1 MITSR
6 RVAGVERRALA
17 TLALAGASLAVGQ
30 FLLVRE
36 FVSLLYGEELVIV
49 AVSACF
55 FLGLSVGY
63 GVAARLQPARLQ
75 AALALCVGAQLLF
88 PAATRVGAAWMSEL
102 AYAGGWL
109 FLWLFGHAIVFAA
122 APAALLPALL
132 DRRRLVDRSPA
143 ARVARLRSSYTAEL
157 LGYLAGLALVAAC
170 FHRPPATL
178 LALYWSLLVALA
190 WIVGARRRWIA
201 ALAVVAAVMTAW
213 LPRLLTATSETV
225 YAFKHGL
232 DGARLRMSIDSP
244 YQRV

>member
-88 PAATRVGAAWMSEL
+88 PAATRVGAAWLSEL
-102 AYAGGWL
+102 AYAGAGADVL
-109 FLWLFGHAIVFAA
+109 TVTNTGTEPARAVLLGGTPFGEELMMWWNFVGRSHEEIAEFRAQWQAQSARFGRVSGYRGATEW
-122 APAALLPALL
+122 LPA
-132 DRRRLVDRSPA
+132 PPMPTT
-143 ARVARLRSSYTAEL
+143 RLR
-157 LGYLAGLALVAAC
+157 
-170 FHRPPATL
+170 P
-178 LALYWSLLVALA
+178 
-190 WIVGARRRWIA
+190 RRT
-201 ALAVVAAVMTAW
+201 M
-213 LPRLLTATSETV
+213 
-225 YAFKHGL
+225 
-232 DGARLRMSIDSP
+232 
-244 YQRV
+244 